1 MPVRDRSPAGTAAQQ
16 PAEHPQRPPGHA
28 PGTTQ
33 GTDSPSHFA
42 STHANADQ
50 RLMIPLPH
58 ALALLG
64 LSSFSACAFHNTAT
78 HWNGHLGADGQPV
91 FVRTSSYVGMNFA
104 ILVPMAGRTTVDEMI
119 EEATRAIDT
128 EHGSHLRLVET
139 ETNNYWYGI
148 PPLSWLFSPV
158 VTSISFEYRPSPK
171 ALAEAAAADERRSKR
186 RAAADQPATPVPSR

>member
-1 MPVRDRSPAGTAAQQ
+1 MIRSAY
-16 PAEHPQRPPGHA
+16 
-28 PGTTQ
+28 
-33 GTDSPSHFA
+33 
-42 STHANADQ
+42 
-50 RLMIPLPH
+50 
-58 ALALLG
+58 ALALVAPFVLA
-64 LSSFSACAFHNTAT
+64 SCAFHNTAT

-91 FVRTSSYVGMNFA
+91 FVRTSSYVGVNFLV
-104 ILVPMAGRTTVDEMI
+104 LVPMAGRTTVDEMV

-171 ALAEAAAADERRSKR
+171 ALAEAAAADQFRTERRKR
-186 RAAADQPATPVPSR
+186 PASAEQPATPVPTR